1 MWSATLEANR
11 PSTRGNS
18 WAPRRAPSVGHQA
31 PRARRLPTRRRRRH
45 GSAGPS
51 SSGGGALHAGG
62 LEHMAELGL
71 GQRRELLEDVEA
83 APASSASRGRRRV
96 GGLGRASGS
105 AAWAG
110 PHGRAAA
117 CHWAPSARAA
127 RAECVAQ
134 PRSREPQP
142 RDGGAAGC
150 GTAKTARGASRRT
163 VQGRGSRPGRPP
175 APRARCR
182 SAARARPSAPPWARP
197 PSPSTRSGSGS
208 PARVGRQPQML
219 GAVAR
224 AGP

>member
-1 MWSATLEANR
+1 MEANR
-11 PSTRGNS
+11 PSTRGSS
-18 WAPRRAPSVGHQA
+18 WAPRRAPPSVGHQA
-31 PRARRLPTRRRRRH
+31 PRAMCLPTRRRRRH

-71 GQRRELLEDVEA
+71 GQRRELLKDVEA

-96 GGLGRASGS
+96 GGL
-105 AAWAG
+105 G

-134 PRSREPQP
+134 PSSREPQP
-142 RDGGAAGC
+142 RDAVAAGC
-150 GTAKTARGASRRT
+150 GTTKTTRGASRRT

-208 PARVGRQPQML
+208 PASAWGGSLGCTAPQHARGRSMH
-219 GAVAR
+219 GAACTGR
-224 AGP
+224 